1 MKTNFAQDKSILISE
16 TDHGAIQVSYSVIQ
30 TIIKQVTLDTPGVAE
45 REFNF
50 VTRLLSKKTG
60 TSVIQDYINDV
71 LEVEVSIKVHYGT
84 NIPAVCKEVQK
95 LIAFQLSQ
103 LLDLEKVV
111 VNIRVDGLIID
122 NNMLKP
128 SLK

>member
-16 TDHGAIQVSYSVIQ
+16 TEHGTIQVSYSVIQ

-71 LEVEVSIKVHYGT
+71 LEVEVSIKVYYGT
-84 NIPAVCKEVQK
+84 NIPAICKEVQK

>member
-16 TDHGAIQVSYSVIQ
+16 MEHGAIQVSYSVIQ

-71 LEVEVSIKVHYGT
+71 LEVEVSIKVYYGT
-84 NIPAVCKEVQK
+84 NIPAVCKEVQE

>member
-16 TDHGAIQVSYSVIQ
+16 TEHGAIQVSYSVIQ

-71 LEVEVSIKVHYGT
+71 LEVEVSIKVYYGT
-84 NIPAVCKEVQK
+84 NIPAVCKEVQE

>member
-16 TDHGAIQVSYSVIQ
+16 TEHGAIQVSYSVIQ

-45 REFNF
+45 REFNL

-71 LEVEVSIKVHYGT
+71 LEVEVSIKVYYGT
-84 NIPAVCKEVQK
+84 NIPAICKEVQK

>member
-16 TDHGAIQVSYSVIQ
+16 TEHGAIQVSYSVIQ
-30 TIIKQVTLDTPGVAE
+30 TIIKQVALDTPGVAE
-45 REFNF
+45 KEFNF